1 MASVF
6 LHFVSLFLYHIQN
19 IKDDFIEKIY
29 QGLDK
34 KQKFIINLAGL
45 FHDCGKGRGKDHH
58 IVGQNLFKKFAK
70 SLKENL
76 FIMLYQ
82 GNKDSSG

>member
-1 MASVF
+1 MMDAD
-6 LHFVSLFLYHIQN
+6 Y
-19 IKDDFIEKIY
+19 
-29 QGLDK
+29 LDK
-34 KQKFIINLAGL
+34 CLDTSAGVKVYKFGCTLIYNFDNHSAVIKSK
-45 FHDCGKGRGKDHH
+45 FMKK
-58 IVGQNLFKKFAK
+58 IKKFAK